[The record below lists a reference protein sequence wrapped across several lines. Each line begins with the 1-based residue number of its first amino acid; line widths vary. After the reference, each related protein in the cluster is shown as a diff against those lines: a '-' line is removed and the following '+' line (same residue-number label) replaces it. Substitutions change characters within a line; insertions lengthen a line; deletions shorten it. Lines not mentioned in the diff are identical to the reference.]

1 MVKNLEKMRIEDN
14 LESKETTRAVR
25 SLIRNGYYSEITY
38 DPEDVDFKDCKT
50 YGEVLQSLEGVR
62 YIDIPERSN
71 FWTDYKDDKIS
82 LQEDFDEKNELTED
96 HKEYFVRNKFEG
108 FDTFSEI
115 LKTYEEINMFT
126 VNLIQKELEKQN
138 KE

>member
-1 MVKNLEKMRIEDN
+1 MRIRDD
-14 LESKETTRAVR
+14 LESKEIARAIR
-25 SLIRNGYYSEITY
+25 ALIRNGYYSEITY
-38 DPEDVDFKDCKT
+38 NPEDVDFKDCKT

-62 YIDIPERSN
+62 YMDIPERSN
-71 FWTDYKDDKIS
+71 FWADYKDDKIT

-115 LKTYEEINMFT
+115 LEVYGEIDIFI
-126 VNLIQKELEKQN
+126 VNLLQKELEKQS

>member
-1 MVKNLEKMRIEDN
+1 MRIEDN
-14 LESKETTRAVR
+14 LENKEIATAVK
-25 SLIRNGYYSEITY
+25 SLIRSGYYSEITY

-50 YGEVLQSLEGVR
+50 EDEVLQGLEGIR
-62 YIDIPERSN
+62 YMDIPERSN
-71 FWTDYKDDKIS
+71 FWADYKDDKIS

-96 HKEYFVRNKFEG
+96 HKEYFVRNKFED

-115 LKTYEEINMFT
+115 LKTYEEINTFI
-126 VNLIQKELEKQN
+126 VSLIQKELEKQN